1 MKEEWDTHGYL
12 IHLLKCNE
20 WSEDAA
26 VTLCILMIYHVNI
39 SSDYYV
45 YFVWLS
51 KVYLTKWLFKHL
63 KEDIN

>member
-12 IHLLKCNE
+12 IHMLKCNE

-26 VTLCILMIYHVNI
+26 VTLCILMIYHVKI

-45 YFVWLS
+45 YFVWLL
-51 KVYLTKWLFKHL
+51 KVYLT
-63 KEDIN
+63 

>member
-26 VTLCILMIYHVNI
+26 VTLCILMIYHVKI

-45 YFVWLS
+45 YFVWHL
-51 KVYLTKWLFKHL
+51 KMYLTKWPFKHF
-63 KEDIN
+63 KEENN